1 MQEEQEW
8 LQLMKETE
16 NIAEEVSPAAAT
28 LGDAHILGAASQGR
42 AAADP
47 SSLTNGSDALPS
59 GAHESKVTSLCV
71 TSGSAELHTGR

>member
-16 NIAEEVSPAAAT
+16 NTAEAVSPAAAT
-28 LGDAHILGAASQGR
+28 LGDAHIPGAVSPGR

-47 SSLTNGSDALPS
+47 SSLTKGSDALPS
-59 GAHESKVTSLCV
+59 GAHESKSEVSVCDIRV
-71 TSGSAELHTGR
+71 C